1 MKKVV
6 IIGGGASGMMAAIQ
20 AARTGAAVTLL
31 EHNEKPGKK
40 ILATGNGRCNL
51 TNLVQ
56 EPSRYRSSQPDFLW
70 KIITQY
76 PLEDT
81 LAFFSELGIYTKDR
95 NGWVYPYSDQA
106 AGVAQ
111 VLELEARHQ
120 KVKIKTTEEVTDILR
135 EDGQYLVK
143 TATWQYPCDS
153 VIISCG
159 SSASNVEGS
168 STTGYELAEK
178 LGHTVVKPLP
188 SLCGIRGKDNYY
200 AKWAGSRMDGRITLE
215 IDGKTVGEEQGEILF
230 TEYGISGIG
239 VFQLS
244 RYAVRGTDEGK
255 IATYHL
261 DLMPQLTKEELV
273 KLLLDR
279 QQAGSYKNPQEL
291 LIGLLPR
298 KMIDVLVKKTYE
310 PEKIAERLKDW
321 QVPVKGAYA
330 LQQAQISSGGVDPR
344 ELTEQLESRLHPG
357 IYFTGE
363 VIDVDGPCG
372 GYNLQWAWSSG
383 AVAGRAAA
391 EEGRA
396 L

>member
-56 EPSRYRSSQPDFLW
+56 EPSRYRSSQPDFPW

-106 AGVAQ
+106 VGVAQ

-120 KVKIKTTEEVTDILR
+120 KVKIKTTEEVTDIFR

-200 AKWAGSRMDGRITLE
+200 AKWAGSRMDGCITLE
-215 IDGKTVGEEQGEILF
+215 IEGETVGEEQGEILF

-279 QQAGSYKNPQEL
+279 QQVGSYKNPQEL

-330 LQQAQISSGGVDPR
+330 LRQAQICSGGVDPR
-344 ELTEQLESRLHPG
+344 ELTDQLESRLHPG

>member
-56 EPSRYRSSQPDFLW
+56 EPSRYRSSQPDFPW

-120 KVKIKTTEEVTDILR
+120 KVKIKTTEEVTDIFW

-200 AKWAGSRMDGRITLE
+200 AKWAGSRMDGCITLE
-215 IDGKTVGEEQGEILF
+215 IEGETVGEEQGEILF

-279 QQAGSYKNPQEL
+279 QQVGSYKNPQEL

-330 LQQAQISSGGVDPR
+330 LQQAQICSGGVDPR
-344 ELTEQLESRLHPG
+344 ELTDQLESRLHPG

>member
-56 EPSRYRSSQPDFLW
+56 EPSRYRSSQPDFPW

-215 IDGKTVGEEQGEILF
+215 IDGETVGEEQGEILF

-310 PEKIAERLKDW
+310 PKKIAERLKDW

-330 LQQAQISSGGVDPR
+330 LQQAQICSGGVDPR

>member
-56 EPSRYRSSQPDFLW
+56 EPSRYRSSQPDFPW

-143 TATWQYPCDS
+143 TATWQYPCNS

-330 LQQAQISSGGVDPR
+330 LQQAQICSGGVDPR

>member
-20 AARTGAAVTLL
+20 AARTGAAITLL

-56 EPSRYRSSQPDFLW
+56 EPSRYRSSQPDFPW

-168 STTGYELAEK
+168 STTGYELADK

-215 IDGKTVGEEQGEILF
+215 IDGETVGEEQGEILF

-330 LQQAQISSGGVDPR
+330 LQQAQICSGGVDPR

>member
-56 EPSRYRSSQPDFLW
+56 EPSRYRSSQPDFPW

-168 STTGYELAEK
+168 STTGYELTEK

-330 LQQAQISSGGVDPR
+330 LQQAQICSGGVDPR

>member
-56 EPSRYRSSQPDFLW
+56 EPSRYRSSQPDFPW

-135 EDGQYLVK
+135 EDGQYMVK

-330 LQQAQISSGGVDPR
+330 LQQAQICSGGVDPR

>member
-56 EPSRYRSSQPDFLW
+56 EPSRYRRSQPDFPW

-215 IDGKTVGEEQGEILF
+215 IDGETVGEEQGEILF

-330 LQQAQISSGGVDPR
+330 LQQAQICSGGVDPR

>member
-56 EPSRYRSSQPDFLW
+56 EPSRYRSSQPDFPW

-215 IDGKTVGEEQGEILF
+215 IDGETVGEEQGEILF

-330 LQQAQISSGGVDPR
+330 LQQAQICSGGVDAR

>member
-56 EPSRYRSSQPDFLW
+56 EPSRYRSSQPDFPW

-178 LGHTVVKPLP
+178 LGHMVVKPLP

-215 IDGKTVGEEQGEILF
+215 IDGETVGEEQGEILF

-244 RYAVRGTDEGK
+244 RYAVRGTDRGK

-330 LQQAQISSGGVDPR
+330 LQQAQICSGGVDPR

>member
-1 MKKVV
+1 
-6 IIGGGASGMMAAIQ
+6 MMAAIQ

-56 EPSRYRSSQPDFLW
+56 EPSRYRSSQPDFPW

-178 LGHTVVKPLP
+178 LGHMVVKPLP

-215 IDGKTVGEEQGEILF
+215 IDGETVGEEQGEILF

-330 LQQAQISSGGVDPR
+330 LQQAQICSGGVDPR

>member
-56 EPSRYRSSQPDFLW
+56 EPSRYRSSQPDFPW

-120 KVKIKTTEEVTDILR
+120 KVKIKTTEEVTDIFR

-178 LGHTVVKPLP
+178 LGHMVVKPLP

-215 IDGKTVGEEQGEILF
+215 IDGETVGEEQGEILF

-330 LQQAQISSGGVDPR
+330 LQQAQICSGGVDPR

>member
-56 EPSRYRSSQPDFLW
+56 EPSRYRSSQPDFPW

-178 LGHTVVKPLP
+178 LGHMVVKPLP

-215 IDGKTVGEEQGEILF
+215 IDGETVGEEQGEILF

-330 LQQAQISSGGVDPR
+330 LQQAQICSGGVDPR
-344 ELTEQLESRLHPG
+344 ELTDQLESRLHPG

>member
-56 EPSRYRSSQPDFLW
+56 EPSRYRSSQPDFPW

-120 KVKIKTTEEVTDILR
+120 KAKIKTTEEVTDILR

-330 LQQAQISSGGVDPR
+330 LQQAQICSGGVDPR

>member
-56 EPSRYRSSQPDFLW
+56 EPSRYRSSQPDFPW

-215 IDGKTVGEEQGEILF
+215 IDGETVGEEQGEILF

>member
-56 EPSRYRSSQPDFLW
+56 EPSRYRSSQPDFPW

-178 LGHTVVKPLP
+178 LGHMVVKPLP

-215 IDGKTVGEEQGEILF
+215 IDGETVGEEQGEILF

-330 LQQAQISSGGVDPR
+330 LQQAQICSGGVDPR

>member
-56 EPSRYRSSQPDFLW
+56 EPSRYRSSQPDFPW

-298 KMIDVLVKKTYE
+298 KMIDVLVKKTYD

-321 QVPVKGAYA
+321 QGPVKGAYA
-330 LQQAQISSGGVDPR
+330 LQQAQICSGGVDPR

>member
-31 EHNEKPGKK
+31 EHNEKSGKK

-56 EPSRYRSSQPDFLW
+56 EPSRYRSSQPDFPW

-215 IDGKTVGEEQGEILF
+215 IDGETVGEEQGEILF

-330 LQQAQISSGGVDPR
+330 LQQAQICSGGVDPR

>member
-56 EPSRYRSSQPDFLW
+56 EPSRYRSSQPDFPW

-215 IDGKTVGEEQGEILF
+215 IDGETVGEEQGEILF

-310 PEKIAERLKDW
+310 PERIAERLKDW

-330 LQQAQISSGGVDPR
+330 LQQAQICSGGVDPR

>member
-31 EHNEKPGKK
+31 EHNEKTGKK

-56 EPSRYRSSQPDFLW
+56 EPSRYRSSQPDFPW

-330 LQQAQISSGGVDPR
+330 LQQAQICSGGVDPR

>member
-56 EPSRYRSSQPDFLW
+56 EPSRYRSSQPDFQW
-70 KIITQY
+70 NIITQY

-330 LQQAQISSGGVDPR
+330 LQQAQICSGGVDPR

>member
-56 EPSRYRSSQPDFLW
+56 EPSRYRSSQPDFPW

-81 LAFFSELGIYTKDR
+81 LAFFSELGIYTKNR

-330 LQQAQISSGGVDPR
+330 LQQAQICSGGVDPR

-383 AVAGRAAA
+383 AVAGRVAA

>member
-56 EPSRYRSSQPDFLW
+56 EPSRYRSSQPDFPW

-120 KVKIKTTEEVTDILR
+120 KVKIKTTEEVTDIFR

-188 SLCGIRGKDNYY
+188 SLCGIRGKGNYY
-200 AKWAGSRMDGRITLE
+200 AKWAGSRMDGCITLE
-215 IDGKTVGEEQGEILF
+215 IEGETVGEEQGEILF

-279 QQAGSYKNPQEL
+279 QQVGSYKNPQEL

-321 QVPVKGAYA
+321 QVPVKDAYA
-330 LQQAQISSGGVDPR
+330 LRQAQICSGGVDPR
-344 ELTEQLESRLHPG
+344 ELTDQLESRLHPG

-391 EEGRA
+391 EEGRT

>member
-1 MKKVV
+1 M

-56 EPSRYRSSQPDFLW
+56 EPSRYRSSQPDFPW

-215 IDGKTVGEEQGEILF
+215 IDGETVGEEQGEILF

-330 LQQAQISSGGVDPR
+330 LQQAQICSGGVDPR

>member
-56 EPSRYRSSQPDFLW
+56 EPSRYRSSQPDFPW

-81 LAFFSELGIYTKDR
+81 LAFFSELGIYTKNR

-215 IDGKTVGEEQGEILF
+215 IDGEAVGEEQGEILF

-330 LQQAQISSGGVDPR
+330 LQQAQICSGGVDPR

>member
-56 EPSRYRSSQPDFLW
+56 EPSRYRSSQPDFPW

-200 AKWAGSRMDGRITLE
+200 AKWAGSRMDGCITLE
-215 IDGKTVGEEQGEILF
+215 IEGETVGEEQGEILF

-279 QQAGSYKNPQEL
+279 QQVGSYKNPQEL

-330 LQQAQISSGGVDPR
+330 LRQAQICSGGVDPR
-344 ELTEQLESRLHPG
+344 ELTDQLESRLHPG

>member
-6 IIGGGASGMMAAIQ
+6 IIGGGASGLMAAIQ

-56 EPSRYRSSQPDFLW
+56 EPSRYRSSQPDFPW

-244 RYAVRGTDEGK
+244 SYAVRGTDEGK

-279 QQAGSYKNPQEL
+279 QQAGSYKNPQAL

-330 LQQAQISSGGVDPR
+330 LQQAQICSGGVDPR

>member
-56 EPSRYRSSQPDFLW
+56 EPSRYRSSQPDFPW

-143 TATWQYPCDS
+143 TATWQYPCNS

-215 IDGKTVGEEQGEILF
+215 IDGETVGEEQGEILF

-244 RYAVRGTDEGK
+244 RYAVRGTDKGK

-330 LQQAQISSGGVDPR
+330 LQQAQICSGGVDPR

>member
-1 MKKVV
+1 MKRVV

-56 EPSRYRSSQPDFLW
+56 EPSRYRSSQPDFPW

-178 LGHTVVKPLP
+178 MGHTVVKPLP

-215 IDGKTVGEEQGEILF
+215 IDGETVGEEQGEILF

-330 LQQAQISSGGVDPR
+330 LQQAQICSGGVDPR

>member
-56 EPSRYRSSQPDFLW
+56 EPSRYRSSQPDFPW

-120 KVKIKTTEEVTDILR
+120 KVKIKTTEEVTDIFR

-200 AKWAGSRMDGRITLE
+200 AKWAGSRMDGCITLE
-215 IDGKTVGEEQGEILF
+215 IEGETVGEEQGEILF

-330 LQQAQISSGGVDPR
+330 LQQAQICSGGVDPR

-383 AVAGRAAA
+383 AVAGRVAA

>member
-56 EPSRYRSSQPDFLW
+56 EPSRYRSSQPDFPW

-330 LQQAQISSGGVDPR
+330 LQQAQICSGGVDPR

>member
-6 IIGGGASGMMAAIQ
+6 IIGGGASGIMAAIQ

-56 EPSRYRSSQPDFLW
+56 EPSRYRSSQPDFPW

-178 LGHTVVKPLP
+178 LGHMVVKPLP

-215 IDGKTVGEEQGEILF
+215 IDGETVGEEQGEILF

-330 LQQAQISSGGVDPR
+330 LQQAQICSGGVDPR

>member
-56 EPSRYRSSQPDFLW
+56 EPSRYRSSQPDFPW

-244 RYAVRGTDEGK
+244 CYAVRGTDEGK

-330 LQQAQISSGGVDPR
+330 LQQAQICSGGVDPR

>member
-6 IIGGGASGMMAAIQ
+6 IRGGGASGMMAAIQ

-56 EPSRYRSSQPDFLW
+56 EPSRYRSSQPDFPW

-215 IDGKTVGEEQGEILF
+215 IDGETVGEEQGEILF

-330 LQQAQISSGGVDPR
+330 LQQAQICSGGVDPR
-344 ELTEQLESRLHPG
+344 ELTEQLESRLHPS

>member
-56 EPSRYRSSQPDFLW
+56 EPSRYRSSQPDFPW

-120 KVKIKTTEEVTDILR
+120 KVKIKTTEEVTDIFR

-200 AKWAGSRMDGRITLE
+200 AKWAGSRMDGCITLE
-215 IDGKTVGEEQGEILF
+215 IDGETVGEEQGEILF

-279 QQAGSYKNPQEL
+279 QQVGSYKNPQEL

-298 KMIDVLVKKTYE
+298 KMIDALVKKTYE

-330 LQQAQISSGGVDPR
+330 LRQAQICSGGVDPR
-344 ELTEQLESRLHPG
+344 ELTDQLESRLHPG

>member
-56 EPSRYRSSQPDFLW
+56 EPSRYRSSQPDFPW

-178 LGHTVVKPLP
+178 LGHMVVKPLP

-215 IDGKTVGEEQGEILF
+215 IDGETVGEEQGEILF

-330 LQQAQISSGGVDPR
+330 LQQAQICSGGVDPR
-344 ELTEQLESRLHPG
+344 ELTEQLESRLHPN

>member
-56 EPSRYRSSQPDFLW
+56 EPSRYRSSQPDFPW

-81 LAFFSELGIYTKDR
+81 LAFFSEVGIYTKDR

-120 KVKIKTTEEVTDILR
+120 KVKIKTTEEVTDIFR
-135 EDGQYLVK
+135 KDGQYLIK

-200 AKWAGSRMDGRITLE
+200 AKWAGSRMDGCITLE
-215 IDGKTVGEEQGEILF
+215 IEGETVGEEQGEILF

-279 QQAGSYKNPQEL
+279 QQVGSYKNPQEL

-330 LQQAQISSGGVDPR
+330 LRQAQICSGGVDPR
-344 ELTEQLESRLHPG
+344 ELTDQLESRLHPG